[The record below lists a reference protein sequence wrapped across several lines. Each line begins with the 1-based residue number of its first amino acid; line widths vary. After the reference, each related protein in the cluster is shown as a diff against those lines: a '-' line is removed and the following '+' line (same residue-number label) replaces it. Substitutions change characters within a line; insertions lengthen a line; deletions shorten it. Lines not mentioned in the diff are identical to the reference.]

1 MTSLE
6 QKLEQRQN
14 LGENYR
20 NAFQFQNDSQRLY
33 FLFEYGLIFRYLEL
47 DAVEKSQ
54 MEINNYLS
62 ASLCKSNMDE
72 IVDVFN
78 IVISLFDS

>member
-1 MTSLE
+1 M
-6 QKLEQRQN
+6 
-14 LGENYR
+14 
-20 NAFQFQNDSQRLY
+20 
-33 FLFEYGLIFRYLEL
+33 IFRYLEL